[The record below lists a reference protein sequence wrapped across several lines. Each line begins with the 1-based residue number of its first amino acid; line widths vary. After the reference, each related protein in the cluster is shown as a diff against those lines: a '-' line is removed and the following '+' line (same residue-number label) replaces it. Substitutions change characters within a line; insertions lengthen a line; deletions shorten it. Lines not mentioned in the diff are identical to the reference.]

1 MTTTLAV
8 LVAAAVAWLI
18 AHFVSDWIQERF
30 LVTSGSEYM
39 LLGVLLGPVPVIALV
54 FGADN
59 SFSLITQE
67 TLRQLD
73 PLMSLAI
80 GWVGLTY
87 GASVSPTRVLARG
100 RGAITLSLVA
110 TVTTFAVVAGA
121 SWFLLDLAWPETLS
135 TVDRLGASTGLGAAA
150 AVSSPTVLRRI
161 KAKFDAQGA
170 TAKLLAQSGRLDE
183 LLGIVG
189 FGVIFCFFHGDST
202 TLGRAITPTEWFVI
216 SVLLG
221 AILGGLFRFFLKDED
236 NRDKQFLSL
245 VGIIVFASG
254 SAHYLELSPLLVNA
268 VMGLAM
274 MVGVEDKVSERI
286 LSVLERS
293 RQPMYIVMLIFAGA
307 SWLPIPGVAWLF
319 VAAYVVL
326 RFGARLLSGWTS
338 AMFLS
343 GEIRKDIGRGLLPQG
358 EVAVAMALNLTLVF
372 GGRPIMAW
380 VFSAILASVLLNELW
395 SARMLRGLLIDAGD
409 IRHAAASDGAQST
422 KAEKA

>member
-18 AHFVSDWIQERF
+18 AHFVADWVQERF

-54 FGADN
+54 FGSDS
-59 SFSLITQE
+59 SFSLINQE

-87 GASVSPTRVLARG
+87 GANLSPTRVLARG

-110 TVTTFAVVAGA
+110 TFTTFAVVAGM
-121 SWFLLDLAWPETLS
+121 SWFILDFAWPGDLS
-135 TVDRLGASTGLGAAA
+135 TVDRLGAATSLGAAA
-150 AVSSPTVLRRI
+150 AVSSPTVLQRI
-161 KAKFDAQGA
+161 KAKFDAKGP
-170 TAKLLAQSGRLDE
+170 TAKVLAQSGRLDE
-183 LLGIVG
+183 MLGILG
-189 FGVIFCFFHGDST
+189 FGVIFCFFHENSST
-202 TLGRAITPTEWFVI
+202 LERQITPTEWFVI
-216 SVLLG
+216 SVVLG
-221 AILGGLFRFFLKDED
+221 LILGLLFRFFLKDED

-254 SAHYLELSPLLVNA
+254 SAHFLELSPLLVNA

-286 LSVLERS
+286 LGVLERS
-293 RQPMYIVMLIFAGA
+293 RRPMYIVMLIFAGA
-307 SWLPIPGVAWLF
+307 TWLPVPAIAWLF
-319 VAAYVVL
+319 VAGYVVL

-338 AMFLS
+338 SVFLS
-343 GEIRKDIGRGLLPQG
+343 GEIRRDIGRGLLPQG

-372 GGRPIMAW
+372 GGRPVFAW
-380 VFSAILASVLLNELW
+380 VFSAILASVLLNEIW

-409 IRHAAASDGAQST
+409 IRHAASEPT
-422 KAEKA
+422 EAEKA

>member
-8 LVAAAVAWLI
+8 LVAATFAWLI
-18 AHFVSDWIQERF
+18 AHFVADWIQERF

-39 LLGVLLGPVPVIALV
+39 LLGVLLGPVPIVALL
-54 FGADN
+54 FDSNN
-59 SFSLITQE
+59 SLSLINQE

-87 GASVSPTRVLARG
+87 GANLSPTRVLARG
-100 RGAITLSLVA
+100 RGAITLSLVS
-110 TVTTFAVVAGA
+110 TFTTFAVVAGM
-121 SWFLLDLAWPETLS
+121 SWFILGWTWTGDLS
-135 TVDRLGASTGLGAAA
+135 TIDRLGAATSLGAAG

-161 KAKFDAQGA
+161 KAKFDAKGP
-170 TAKLLAQSGRLDE
+170 TSKVLAQSGRLDE
-183 LLGIVG
+183 MLGILG
-189 FGVIFCFFHGDST
+189 FGVIFCFFHGDSSN
-202 TLGRAITPTEWFVI
+202 LERAITSTEWFVI
-216 SVLLG
+216 SVALGLL
-221 AILGGLFRFFLKDED
+221 LGGLFRFFLKDED
-236 NRDKQFLSL
+236 DRDKQFLSL

-254 SAHYLELSPLLVNA
+254 SAHFLELSPLLVNA

-286 LSVLERS
+286 LAVLERS

-307 SWLPIPGVAWLF
+307 TWLPVPPMAWLF
-319 VAAYVVL
+319 VACFVVL
-326 RFGARLLSGWTS
+326 RFGARLLSGWS
-338 AMFLS
+338 SSVFLS
-343 GEIRKDIGRGLLPQG
+343 GELRRDIGRGLLPQG

-372 GGRPIMAW
+372 GGRPVMAW

-409 IRHAAASDGAQST
+409 IRHTAASETSEAG
-422 KAEKA
+422 KA